1 MSMGANNPS
10 LLPMLRLWTIVLF
23 CLFTYIHATAT
34 LGTESVEKAARALN
48 LVDCHGLLSLVTSP
62 TGVLI
67 EARSEMNGHA
77 KKAAV
82 QAQAQQAAA

>member
-48 LVDCHGLLSLVTSP
+48 LVDRHGLLSLVTSP
-62 TGVLI
+62 TGILS
-67 EARSEMNGHA
+67 EAHSEMNGHA
-77 KKAAV
+77 EKAT
-82 QAQAQQAAA
+82 AQDQQAAA

>member
-10 LLPMLRLWTIVLF
+10 LFPMLRLWAIVLF

-34 LGTESVEKAARALN
+34 WGTEIAEKAVRALN
-48 LVDCHGLLSLVTSP
+48 PVDRHDLIPLMSGP
-62 TGVLI
+62 TGMLI
-67 EARSEMNGHA
+67 EVRSEELSRA
-77 KKAAV
+77 KKSAA

>member
-48 LVDCHGLLSLVTSP
+48 PVDRHDLLSLMSSP

-67 EARSEMNGHA
+67 EVRSEMNGHA
-77 KKAAV
+77 KKAA
-82 QAQAQQAAA
+82 AQAQQAAA

>member
-34 LGTESVEKAARALN
+34 LGTESVEKAVRALN
-48 LVDCHGLLSLVTSP
+48 LVDRHGLLSLETSP

-67 EARSEMNGHA
+67 EARSEKLSHA
-77 KKAAV
+77 KKTAA